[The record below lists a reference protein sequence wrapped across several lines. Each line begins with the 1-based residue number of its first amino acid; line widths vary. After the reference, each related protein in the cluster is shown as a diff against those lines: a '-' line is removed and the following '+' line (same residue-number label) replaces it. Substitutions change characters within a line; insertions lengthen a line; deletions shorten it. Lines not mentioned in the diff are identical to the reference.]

1 MNTSSEAIR
10 LLEQAAAAARQA
22 AAVIDDLIAPHDYQ
36 DVAALVTQAAAGLL
50 DSATRL
56 MQSDDVAGLEALE
69 AADDLLDA
77 VYDIIESELDDE

>member
-10 LLEQAAAAARQA
+10 LLEQAAATAREA
-22 AAVIDDLIAPHDYQ
+22 AAVIDNLIAAHDYQ
-36 DVAALVTQAAAGLL
+36 DVAGLVTQAAVGLL

-69 AADDLLDA
+69 AADDLLDS